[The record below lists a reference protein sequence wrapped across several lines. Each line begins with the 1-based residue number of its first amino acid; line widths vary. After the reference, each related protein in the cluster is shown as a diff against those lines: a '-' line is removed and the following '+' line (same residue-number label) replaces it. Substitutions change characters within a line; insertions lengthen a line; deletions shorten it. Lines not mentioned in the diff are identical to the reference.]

1 LPLITLNE
9 LFKAI
14 NRHITLS
21 PSLKQALEERL
32 SSVVFK
38 KREVVLHP
46 HQVCTK
52 SYFIQEGILRLYYYK
67 EEKEITEFFSGV
79 GEWVNSPRS
88 FMSRQPD
95 IYYLDAVQET
105 KAWTLHVED
114 LLYLFEHF
122 PEMERYSRMDMGSI
136 FIHLMDRLHSLRF
149 STAKDKYLHFL
160 ASYPDIHHHIPLGM
174 AASYIG
180 ITQETLSRLRRP
192 KK

>member
-1 LPLITLNE
+1 MNE

-14 NRHITLS
+14 NRHISLS
-21 PSLKQALEERL
+21 PNLKEALEERL

-38 KREVVLHP
+38 KREVILRP

-52 SYFIQEGILRLYYYK
+52 SYFIQDGILRLYSYK
-67 EEKEITEFFSGV
+67 EEKEITEFFCGA

-88 FMSRQPD
+88 FMSRQAD

-105 KAWTLHVED
+105 RAWALHVED

-122 PEMERYSRMDMGSI
+122 PEMERYSRLDMGSI

-149 STAKDKYLHFL
+149 STAQDKYEHFL
-160 ASYPDIHHHIPLGM
+160 ASYPDLHHHIPLGM

-180 ITQETLSRLRRP
+180 ITQETLSRLRHP